1 VDPASVQ
8 IVAANGV
15 DLCAETFGEETDP
28 AILLIMGSGASMDW
42 WEDEFCERLATG
54 PRFVIRYDHRDTGQ
68 SVTYEP
74 GAPGYTSGDLVADP
88 VGLLDASGLAGAHI
102 VGMSMGGAL
111 AQLMALDYPDR
122 VQSLTLISTS
132 PAGPEPDL
140 PAMSEEAK
148 ARFAAVAEP
157 DWSDR
162 EAVIDYGVELARAAA
177 SGSRPFDEAG
187 MRELWG
193 RVIDRTANVES
204 SFKNHDLVE
213 GGERWR
219 ERLGG
224 LTVPTLVIHGAEDPL
239 FPLGH
244 GSALA
249 REIPGARLLALE
261 RTGHEL
267 PRAVWDVVVPAIL
280 EHTSEGAPAA
290 APD

>member
-1 VDPASVQ
+1 MARASVQ
-8 IVAANGV
+8 IIEANGV
-15 DLCAETFGEETDP
+15 NLCAETFGDRTDP
-28 AILLIMGSGASMDW
+28 GILLIMGSGASMDW

-68 SVTYEP
+68 SVSYEP
-74 GAPGYTSGDLVADP
+74 GAPRYTSGDLVADT
-88 VGLLDASGLAGAHI
+88 VGLLDAFGLAAAHL

-111 AQLMALDYPDR
+111 AQLVALDHPDR
-122 VQSLTLISTS
+122 VVSLTLISTS

-140 PAMSEEAK
+140 PPMSEEAK
-148 ARFAAVAEP
+148 ARFAKVSEP

-162 EAVIDYGVELARAAA
+162 EAVIDYGVELARASA

-193 RVIDRTANVES
+193 RVVDRTGNVES

-280 EHTSEGAPAA
+280 EHTSAGAPAA